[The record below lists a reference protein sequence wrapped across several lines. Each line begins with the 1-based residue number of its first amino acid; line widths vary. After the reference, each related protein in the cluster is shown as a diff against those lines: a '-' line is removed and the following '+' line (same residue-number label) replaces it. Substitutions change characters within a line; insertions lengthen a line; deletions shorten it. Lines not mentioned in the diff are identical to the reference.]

1 MKKGINLLEQFDQL
15 TPLEPTAE
23 WSDQLLERIS
33 QSDSKSYDLQSRRL
47 FYLVVA
53 FLLAANA
60 LSLTRS
66 WLNDRSQQNSMDL
79 KTLASEYLIST
90 NSAKF

>member
-15 TPLEPTAE
+15 APLEPSAA
-23 WSDQLLERIS
+23 WNDQLLERIS
-33 QSDSKSYDLQSRRL
+33 QSDSKSHDLQSRRL
-47 FYLVVA
+47 FYLVIA
-53 FLLAANA
+53 LLLAVNV

-66 WLNDRSQQNSMDL
+66 WLNDWSKQNSMEM